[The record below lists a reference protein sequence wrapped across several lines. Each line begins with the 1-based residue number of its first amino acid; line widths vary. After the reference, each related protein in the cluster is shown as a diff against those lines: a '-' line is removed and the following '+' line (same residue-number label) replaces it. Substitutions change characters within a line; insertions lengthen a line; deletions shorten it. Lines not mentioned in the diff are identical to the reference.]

1 MGLLELL
8 QSLALV
14 ILFFGGHAIVDL
26 PLWQT
31 PLEEWTFV
39 DFEAIGLRLFN
50 TVMFMAVSAYC
61 IGGLCSGIYGLL
73 IPVIRAVAGMARAVT
88 SLASEYSKNGA
99 KGPALLALNMAKVAL
114 LRPWV
119 SRLVELLVLGDEI
132 AIVAVLVLPA
142 ALYYASVNVGCP
154 VFAYLSGFIAGIVT
168 PVDVD
173 FDGCPYGVT
182 RSAFDHHKQNPN
194 LRYFCDGEIDGFDAL
209 AWWTQAQEDATSTWE
224 FYLPIFIYSVT
235 AMFCVFLVAIF
246 AFGRQTQVE
255 IGTQTDSTGDLKG
268 DSNGLS
274 EKVAQLLARIREL
287 EGCRAI
293 SESVVTRLRG
303 QIQLSDRTVQQQ
315 KIELGAARKELGDL
329 RAVNDSQ
336 RSQCQALAEEL
347 SKASDDT
354 SLNQLQQQLGQEKGL
369 RILITYGY
377 LALRQLAGT
386 FVESGLGE
394 RLLFLTRE
402 IENKCTAI
410 ATGGT
415 RTVEEVQ
422 GNLGNG
428 LLTLLEEASAY
439 AAEIRLSRRVGQN
452 RGSSQ
457 DVVLLKRKLRKC
469 KRLARFVKADSAAR
483 QDQAIQLAK
492 AGTVGETNSVD
503 DERMTQELDGYKQG
517 LLSVRRELNDTAQK
531 LGSLEQQLAE
541 SRALNES
548 MNQGFTTTIAEKV
561 TALQKLREELTVAL
575 QREATLKKEMVQR
588 TENETA
594 LQKLREELTGALQRE
609 ATLKEEAAQRAQLAE
624 GHDQAVASLSAEKQ
638 QLTARIEEFDLKL
651 GAANFR
657 YSELGQRGSQLQQ
670 RVEGL
675 TRQVSEK
682 DQLLAWL
689 RAENDGLF
697 SKCKGVEVEIRELRN
712 EQRKAKKESGNTV
725 SNAVRMHRVQ
735 LVEQQNEID
744 DLQRG
749 LQKAEKDLSSS
760 IDEVAKRKIAELE
773 AQVEKLTVQHQ
784 QQSGTEIE
792 LRKEVQ
798 DLKERLD
805 QVGREKSTKKAV
817 GSVFADPQK
826 ARAQKLQ
833 RDVQNLRQEAEVM
846 GTMRDRLANEIRDLK
861 AKYEPR
867 NDNREPQTPLTVQ
880 GLQRILQKEKTSQ
893 GLSRP

>member
-422 GNLGNG
+422 
-428 LLTLLEEASAY
+428 ASAY

-548 MNQGFTTTIAEKV
+548 MNQGFTTTIAEK
-561 TALQKLREELTVAL
+561 
-575 QREATLKKEMVQR
+575 REATLKKEMVQR

-594 LQKLREELTGALQRE
+594 LQKLREELTGALQRGGDS
-609 ATLKEEAAQRAQLAE
+609 QGGGSAE
-624 GHDQAVASLSAEKQ
+624 GPAGGRPRSGCCES
-638 QLTARIEEFDLKL
+638 FDPQT
-651 GAANFR
+651 GCG
-657 YSELGQRGSQLQQ
+657 ELP
-670 RVEGL
+670 
-675 TRQVSEK
+675 
-682 DQLLAWL
+682 
-689 RAENDGLF
+689 
-697 SKCKGVEVEIRELRN
+697 
-712 EQRKAKKESGNTV
+712 
-725 SNAVRMHRVQ
+725 
-735 LVEQQNEID
+735 ID

>member
-99 KGPALLALNMAKVAL
+99 NGSALLALNMAKVAL

-142 ALYYASVNVGCP
+142 ALYYASVNVGGP

-209 AWWTQAQEDATSTWE
+209 AWWTQAQEDVTSTWE

-329 RAVNDSQ
+329 RAVNYSQ

-369 RILITYGY
+369 RILVTYGY

-394 RLLFLTRE
+394 RLLFFTRE

-422 GNLGNG
+422 
-428 LLTLLEEASAY
+428 ASAY

-548 MNQGFTTTIAEKV
+548 MNQGFTTTIAEK
-561 TALQKLREELTVAL
+561 
-575 QREATLKKEMVQR
+575 
-588 TENETA
+588 
-594 LQKLREELTGALQRE
+594 RE

-670 RVEGL
+670 RLEGL

-689 RAENDGLF
+689 RVENDGLF

-725 SNAVRMHRVQ
+725 SNA
-735 LVEQQNEID
+735 
-744 DLQRG
+744 
-749 LQKAEKDLSSS
+749 
-760 IDEVAKRKIAELE
+760 
-773 AQVEKLTVQHQ
+773 HQ

-805 QVGREKSTKKAV
+805 QIGREKSTKKAV

-833 RDVQNLRQEAEVM
+833 RDVQSLRQEAEVM